1 MSSKISRRSLSRY
14 AADQLLAGISAKA
27 VAQHLA
33 ATLIASRRQKDAQL
47 LLDDINYELQSR
59 GRITS
64 ATITSAYPLSAS
76 LKKEVATLVKKL
88 TRVRQVILA
97 EQIDKAVIG
106 GMRIQTAESTWDK
119 TVSAELNKLKGSI

>member
-1 MSSKISRRSLSRY
+1 MTKISRRSLSRY
-14 AADQLLAGISAKA
+14 AADQLLAGSSAKA
-27 VAQHLA
+27 VAKHLA
-33 ATLIASRRQKDAQL
+33 AALIASRRQKDAQL

-59 GRITS
+59 GYITS

-76 LKKEVATLVKKL
+76 LKNDVAALVKKL

-106 GMRIQTAESTWDK
+106 GIRIQTAEGTWDK